1 MTDAKAS
8 DEDDAVHI
16 AIVDD
21 EPDLRETIKEYL
33 ELKGFRVSSAAD
45 GEELRRIVAAEAL
58 DLAVLDINMP
68 GEDGLSLARYLHEQT
83 DIYIIMLTAAGTT
96 LDRIVGLEVGADDY
110 LVKPVDLRE
119 LHARIKAILSRSRA
133 AAKNRQMATKNT
145 DSGADNESVRFGD
158 YRLHLSSQKLYD
170 ADGAQCP
177 LTAMEFDLL
186 KTFAEHPD
194 RVLSRDQL
202 LEFAH
207 KRDRNRDRE
216 PFDRSIDLRI
226 ARIRRKI
233 EPDPGHPQIIK
244 TVRGA
249 GYIFVRHGYK

>member
-1 MTDAKAS
+1 MTDAEAN

-33 ELKGFRVSSAAD
+33 ELQGFRVSSAAD
-45 GEELRRIVAAEAL
+45 SEELRRIVAAEAL

-68 GEDGLSLARYLHEQT
+68 GEDGLSLARYLHEKT
-83 DIYIIMLTAAGTT
+83 NIYIIMLTAADTV

-110 LVKPVDLRE
+110 LTKPVDLRE
-119 LHARIKAILSRSRA
+119 LHARIKAILSRGRA
-133 AAKNRQMATKNT
+133 AAKNRRSTTQT
-145 DSGADNESVRFGD
+145 SGNITDNESVWFGD
-158 YRLHLSSQKLYD
+158 YCLHLPSQRLYD
-170 ADGAQCP
+170 TGGGECP

-186 KTFAEHPD
+186 KAFAEHPD

-226 ARIRRKI
+226 SRIRRKI
-233 EPDPGHPQIIK
+233 EPDPGNPQIIK

-249 GYIFVRHGYK
+249 GYIFSPQRYK